1 MEGSDMMELLIADGN
16 SESRKQ
22 LAQLFIEAG
31 YSVSVTASAAAAI
44 GHLLKKDVQVVLL
57 GGEFDEL
64 PAIELIPL
72 LKRCQPEVSIIL
84 VTGEL
89 PLPLLRKARAAGIF
103 YHALRPSE
111 PGDEEEIRQAVRCA
125 FENLKS
131 EPFLRCAEAARPTI
145 WSHSVNPNQGGRHES
160 ESHSECGSG
169 LDVGHGLSGA
179 GRRSRPGRSQR
190 HRGLGV
196 SRFLRPDRH
205 RPAGAGGAAD
215 DRADQG
221 RGGATGRGDGE
232 SRRVVWSQACVRLME
247 VKMTKWIILGGA
259 VLLAAGL
266 CALNAVYPAAFAGFS
281 GLVIWFFL
289 GFCSIIVVAQVFAA
303 ARALLALSRR
313 QAQDASRQMAQ
324 QTMEGGKR

>member
-1 MEGSDMMELLIADGN
+1 MMELLIADGN
-16 SESRKQ
+16 SESRKKM
-22 LAQLFIEAG
+22 AQLFIDAG
-31 YSVSVTASAAAAI
+31 YSVSVTTSAAAALES
-44 GHLLKKDVQVVLL
+44 LLKKNVQVVVL

-64 PAIELIPL
+64 QAIDLIPL
-72 LKRCQPEVSIIL
+72 LKRCNRDVSIIL
-84 VTGEL
+84 VADEL
-89 PLPLLRKARAAGIF
+89 PLPLIRKARAAGIF
-103 YHALRPSE
+103 YHALRPSQ

-125 FENLKS
+125 FENHKLD
-131 EPFLRCAEAARPTI
+131 PFLQGAEAAPPANG
-145 WSHSVNPNQGGRHES
+145 SPNLNPNQGGHHES

-196 SRFLRPDRH
+196 SRFLRADRH
-205 RPAGAGGAAD
+205 CPAGAGGAAD

-221 RGGATGRGDGE
+221 SGGASGRGDGE
-232 SRRVVWSQACVRLME
+232 SRRVIWRQACFTLME

-266 CALNAVYPAAFAGFS
+266 CALNAVYPAAFSGFS

-303 ARALLALSRR
+303 AQALLALSRR
-313 QAQDASRQMAQ
+313 QAQEASRQMAQ
-324 QTMEGGKR
+324 QTIEGGKR